1 MSTDANGI
9 RYVVVGIG
17 INCNMDSFPQQLES
31 IATSLFLET
40 GKKQSRVQL
49 IASVMQSM
57 EQYYEIF
64 MQTGDF
70 KNLKPIY
77 EKWLVNYNRMVR
89 VLSPN
94 GEYIGTSRGINEKG
108 ELLVVDE
115 AGQLHTVRSGEVSVR
130 GIYGYTI

>member
-1 MSTDANGI
+1 
-9 RYVVVGIG
+9 
-17 INCNMDSFPQQLES
+17 
-31 IATSLFLET
+31 
-40 GKKQSRVQL
+40 
-49 IASVMQSM
+49 
-57 EQYYEIF
+57 

-77 EKWLVNYNRMVR
+77 EKRLVNYNRMVR

>member
-1 MSTDANGI
+1 
-9 RYVVVGIG
+9 
-17 INCNMDSFPQQLES
+17 
-31 IATSLFLET
+31 
-40 GKKQSRVQL
+40 
-49 IASVMQSM
+49 
-57 EQYYEIF
+57 
-64 MQTGDF
+64 
-70 KNLKPIY
+70 
-77 EKWLVNYNRMVR
+77 MVR